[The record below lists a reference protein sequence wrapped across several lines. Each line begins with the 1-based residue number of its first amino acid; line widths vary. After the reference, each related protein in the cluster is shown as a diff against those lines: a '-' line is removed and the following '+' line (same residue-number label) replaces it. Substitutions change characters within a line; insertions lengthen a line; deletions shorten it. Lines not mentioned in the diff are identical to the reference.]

1 MSRDDHVLFLKNDVR
16 PEDRLRRE
24 LNGIQRSL
32 DRVEVQLLEVRR
44 LVQSYYEA
52 EARKQVSSDKETD

>member
-32 DRVEVQLLEVRR
+32 DRVEVQLLEVRGWCR
-44 LVQSYYEA
+44 AITKPKREN
-52 EARKQVSSDKETD
+52 R